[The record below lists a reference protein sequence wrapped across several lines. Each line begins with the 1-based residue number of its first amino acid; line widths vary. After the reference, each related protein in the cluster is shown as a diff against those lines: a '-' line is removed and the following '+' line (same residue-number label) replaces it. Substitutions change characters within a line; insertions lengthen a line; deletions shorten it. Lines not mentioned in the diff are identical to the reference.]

1 MERERKIKN
10 KIEVQQHALH
20 FKSRRWDATDTTN
33 EETLQYFNQH
43 FDSHCVF
50 DIKLEFTHKT
60 KRTS

>member
-33 EETLQYFNQH
+33 EETLQYFN
-43 FDSHCVF
+43 
-50 DIKLEFTHKT
+50 
-60 KRTS
+60 